1 MNENADKAG
10 EKTAPPVITLTPE
23 AKPETKPAPATAPE
37 PKTTVAGN
45 TIERLLKTPRAVA
58 FDILRGDKLPAECV
72 KMLLIAALCYAA
84 FGFAV
89 GLFGGWKIAAT
100 AAWKA
105 PLITLCSMLLCFPS
119 LFVFTAV
126 QGSPM
131 TPGRAFALGCAC
143 LAMTGLIVVGL
154 APVAWL
160 FANST
165 ESLPFVVV
173 MTLIIWMIS
182 LPFASRFLRHAQDA
196 GLLNQSI
203 GLKLWLIV
211 FIAVTLQM
219 TTVMRPILTEPKQ
232 APHSSQPQK
241 MFFMQ
246 HFFKSLFNE

>member
-1 MNENADKAG
+1 MNENANNAG
-10 EKTAPPVITLTPE
+10 ETSAPHEATSASERKSEPKTAS
-23 AKPETKPAPATAPE
+23 ASE
-37 PKTTVAGN
+37 PDTTVAGN
-45 TIERLLKTPRAVA
+45 TIERLLKTPRTVA
-58 FDILRGDKLPAECV
+58 LNILREDKLAAESA

-89 GLFGGWKIAAT
+89 GLFGGLEIAAT

-165 ESLPFVVV
+165 ESLPFVMV
-173 MTLIIWMIS
+173 MTLFIWVVS
-182 LPFASRFLRHAQDA
+182 LPFASRFLRHAQEA
-196 GLLNQSI
+196 GLLRQVI

-219 TTVMRPILTEPKQ
+219 TTVMRPILTAPEQ
-232 APHSSQPQK
+232 ADSPSHPRK
-241 MFFMQ
+241 IFFME
-246 HFFKSLFNE
+246 HFFESFDR